1 MPMRLIKI
9 VLVSIAAM
17 FATLVAFNN
26 ITDYGSNFDFVQH
39 VLLMDTTFPENEGMW
54 RAIESPTIHH
64 AGYALIILTEFS
76 VALLGWLGTYAMWSA
91 RNNDHATFD
100 ESKLLAAYALL
111 LGIVLWFGGFIV
123 VGGEWF
129 LMWQSN
135 IWNGTSA
142 AFRISAM
149 FALFLIVLIS
159 PDPDLAS
166 ES

>member
-1 MPMRLIKI
+1 MTTRLIKI
-9 VLVSIAAM
+9 ILVSVAAM
-17 FATLVAFNN
+17 FATLVVFNN
-26 ITDYGSNFDFVQH
+26 VTDYGSNFDFVRH
-39 VLLMDTTFPENEGMW
+39 VLLMDTTFPGNQGMW
-54 RAIESPTIHH
+54 RAIESSTIHH
-64 AGYALIILTEFS
+64 VGYALIILTEFS
-76 VALLGWLGTYAMWSA
+76 VALLGWLGACAMWRA
-91 RNNDHATFD
+91 RNSDGASFDRSKQLAT
-100 ESKLLAAYALL
+100 YALL

-129 LMWQSN
+129 LMWQSK

-149 FALFLIVLIS
+149 FTLFLIVLMS